1 MYFRHLVPLALCVVS
16 LQISVHHWNKE
27 KKSKRHDIRHWKHS
41 VIHLWIQVRTRG
53 TPFPSLLILRSLS
66 LDHCHFI
73 TNPGCATDL
82 CIQSS
87 VSTSRKRSCGKVMF
101 LHLSVILFT
110 GGEGVS
116 VCSVWC
122 HFLSDRDPP
131 PGQRP
136 PWTET
141 PLYCKERAV
150 LILLYCIL
158 IQTEDIFF

>member
-1 MYFRHLVPLALCVVS
+1 MPNVWSSRCIFVILYPLHCVS
-16 LQISVHHWNKE
+16 YHYKSQFITETKK
-27 KKSKRHDIRHWKHS
+27 KKSKRHDIRHWKRS

-53 TPFPSLLILRSLS
+53 TPFPSLLIPRSLS

-110 GGEGVS
+110 GGRGSLYVLYDVTSCLTETP
-116 VCSVWC
+116 
-122 HFLSDRDPP
+122 LLDRDPP
-131 PGQRP
+131 GQRLP
-136 PWTET
+136 FTVPHKRT
-141 PLYCKERAV
+141 LVYKS
-150 LILLYCIL
+150 YS
-158 IQTEDIFF
+158 